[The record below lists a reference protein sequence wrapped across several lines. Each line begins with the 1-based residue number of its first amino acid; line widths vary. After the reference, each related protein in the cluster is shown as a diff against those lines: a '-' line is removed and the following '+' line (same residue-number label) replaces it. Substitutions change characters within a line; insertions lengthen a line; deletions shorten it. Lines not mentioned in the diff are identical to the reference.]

1 MRFLHTSDWHLGRSF
16 HREGLLDAQ
25 SAYID
30 HLVETIRSE
39 QVDAVLVS
47 GDIYDRALPPVDAV
61 ALAND
66 ALKRLLATGVRVVLS
81 SGNHDSAQ
89 RLGFAADL
97 IDAAGVHLRTD
108 PSGAA
113 SPVLFD
119 DEHGAVA
126 VYALPYLEPDLVRA
140 TFGVTRRS
148 HQAVLD
154 AAMQRVRDD
163 LGERGRR
170 GRHRSVVMAHAFV
183 TGATASQSERD
194 ISVGGVA
201 SVGLDTFGGVDY
213 AALGHLHGRHTL
225 SDAVRYSG
233 SPLAYSFSEANHRKG
248 SWLVDLDANGL
259 ATASFVDAPVPRPLA
274 TVRGTLEQLLTERRY
289 ETAEA
294 SWVQATLTDV
304 HRPREAMDRLRT
316 RFPHCLLIA
325 FDPEGASPTESG
337 PIRDRVVG
345 RADTEILAHFFTD
358 VRGSAPEADEEAL
371 LQTACEACR
380 VAEDAA
386 S

>member
-1 MRFLHTSDWHLGRSF
+1 M
-16 HREGLLDAQ
+16 
-25 SAYID
+25 
-30 HLVETIRSE
+30 
-39 QVDAVLVS
+39 
-47 GDIYDRALPPVDAV
+47 
-61 ALAND
+61 
-66 ALKRLLATGVRVVLS
+66 
-81 SGNHDSAQ
+81 
-89 RLGFAADL
+89 
-97 IDAAGVHLRTD
+97 
-108 PSGAA
+108 
-113 SPVLFD
+113 
-119 DEHGAVA
+119 
-126 VYALPYLEPDLVRA
+126 
-140 TFGVTRRS
+140 
-148 HQAVLD
+148 
-154 AAMQRVRDD
+154 
-163 LGERGRR
+163 
-170 GRHRSVVMAHAFV
+170 
-183 TGATASQSERD
+183 
-194 ISVGGVA
+194 
-201 SVGLDTFGGVDY
+201 
-213 AALGHLHGRHTL
+213 
-225 SDAVRYSG
+225 RYSG

-259 ATASFVDAPVPRPLA
+259 AAASFVDAPVPRPLA